1 MKINYSDF
9 EVEDYKYENRNAK
22 APENVYDLAH
32 HLSNNANGGYF
43 KGTSSFRKGLTLGL
57 YLRREHRTLQGNIIN
72 FLLGIIC
79 GLAEQKYTD
88 ARNETGVNTCKKVKE
103 NLENEVICLQ
113 PYI

>member
-1 MKINYSDF
+1 MKITYS
-9 EVEDYKYENRNAK
+9 EINVEDYSYEGR
-22 APENVYDLAH
+22 APKEPKNIYDLAH
-32 HLSNNANGGYF
+32 HLSNNANGGYISGF
-43 KGTSSFRKGLTLGL
+43 SSFKKGVSLGL

-88 ARNETGVNTCKKVKE
+88 PRNETGVDACKKIRE
-103 NLENEVICLQ
+103 DLENENIHLQ